1 MTAPPFD
8 HSAAPLRIGRVH
20 LTTRDLPTLEAFYRD
35 ALGLTVHASSP
46 THSTLGTPHT
56 PLIELTATP
65 DAPARNPQDAG
76 LFHTAFL
83 LPDRAALG
91 RWLAHAG
98 KLGLRL
104 HGASDH
110 RVSEALYLADP
121 DGNGIEIYADRP
133 PAQWHDGDGH
143 IAMTTEP
150 LDLPALRAASDTDWT
165 GFPEDGI
172 IGHVHLQ
179 VGDTARAD
187 SFYAGI
193 LGLDI
198 TARYPGASFYG
209 SGGYHHQL
217 ASNIWNS
224 RGAGPRPK
232 GATGLAA
239 LDLIARDAATRAAL
253 LQRATQAGQ
262 PATLAGDAALLRDPW
277 GTAILLPAH

>member
-1 MTAPPFD
+1 MPDAPFD

-20 LTTRDLPTLEAFYRD
+20 LTTRDLPSLEAFYRD
-35 ALGLTVHASSP
+35 AIGLTVHSSSP

-65 DAPARNPQDAG
+65 DAPARNPRDAG

-133 PAQWHDGDGH
+133 PSQWHDAEGH

-165 GFPEDGI
+165 GFPADGT

-179 VGDTARAD
+179 VGDTAQAD
-187 SFYAGI
+187 AFYAGI

-217 ASNIWNS
+217 AGNIWNS
-224 RGAGPRPK
+224 RGACPRPK

-239 LDLIARDAATRAAL
+239 LDLIPRDAPTRDAL
-253 LQRATQAGQ
+253 LHRATQAGQ
-262 PATLAGDAALLRDPW
+262 PATLTDTAARLQDPW
-277 GTAILLPAH
+277 GTAILLPA